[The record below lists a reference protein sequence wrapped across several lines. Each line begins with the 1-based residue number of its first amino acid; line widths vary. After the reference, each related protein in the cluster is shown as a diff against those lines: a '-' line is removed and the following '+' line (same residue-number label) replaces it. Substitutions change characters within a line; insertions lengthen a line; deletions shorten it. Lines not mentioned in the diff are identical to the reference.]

1 MADKVQETIKIIESG
16 NWIEIL
22 RQCKSI
28 KERLE
33 KLMEILPE
41 MWLWSPIPARQL
53 VFYLQRAYKIDF
65 GVCDFYTIRGDRQYC
80 TIDGGKTECLCA
92 IPEPHCVF
100 RDKDGPPK
108 YPEFLQVISWGQVK
122 NHKMCLGL

>member
-41 MWLWSPIPARQL
+41 MWLWSPIPPDNSCFISNVPIRLISEFAISIQSEEIGSTAR
-53 VFYLQRAYKIDF
+53 
-65 GVCDFYTIRGDRQYC
+65 
-80 TIDGGKTECLCA
+80 
-92 IPEPHCVF
+92 
-100 RDKDGPPK
+100 
-108 YPEFLQVISWGQVK
+108 
-122 NHKMCLGL
+122 